1 MDFSVSI
8 KKAKEMIKESV
19 ACYLQRDEEGNLLFP
34 VKEQM
39 PLELVG
45 PPGVGKTEIVEQT
58 ANELGI
64 GFVSVSLAHH
74 VRQTALGLPEIVE
87 IPFEGEMCIRDRYC
101 GGAA

>member
-45 PPGVGKTEIVEQT
+45 PPG
-58 ANELGI
+58 ARRR
-64 GFVSVSLAHH
+64 SWSR
-74 VRQTALGLPEIVE
+74 RQMNWESGSSA
-87 IPFEGEMCIRDRYC
+87 
-101 GGAA
+101 

>member
-1 MDFSVSI
+1 MCI
-8 KKAKEMIKESV
+8 
-19 ACYLQRDEEGNLLFP
+19 RDR
-34 VKEQM
+34 EQM

-74 VRQTALGLPEIVE
+74 VRQLSLIHIWRTTARSTISGIPMGWSGGETLG
-87 IPFEGEMCIRDRYC
+87 
-101 GGAA
+101 